1 MKTSEKFSFGTNK
14 IIKIL
19 ITALLQITFYITI
32 IGLFEY
38 ILVVMNLSSKTP
50 KKIIYIEAFILYLLG
65 RVANTIVDI
74 FKGKKENDKNKDDT
88 EDRDDEND
96 EDFF

>member
-1 MKTSEKFSFGTNK
+1 MNNSEKFSFGTNK

-19 ITALLQITFYITI
+19 ITILLQLAFYITI

-38 ILVVMNLSSKTP
+38 ILVVMDLSSKTP
-50 KKIIYIEAFILYLLG
+50 KKIIYIEAFALYLLG
-65 RVANTIVDI
+65 RVANSIVDI
-74 FKGKKENDKNKDDT
+74 FKGKKENDQNNDDSDDT
-88 EDRDDEND
+88 DEKND